1 MQSFACVQADPSGSV
16 AEQMLVESQNSPS
29 RQLFWKKT
37 WVQISP
43 LPALGRHVPSA
54 VELAPEQNPVVHS
67 TAL

>member
-1 MQSFACVQADPSGSV
+1 MQSLARVQTAPSDLV
-16 AEQMLVESQNSPS
+16 AEQMLFESQKRPS
-29 RQLFWKKT
+29 WQLFWNKT

>member
-1 MQSFACVQADPSGSV
+1 MQFFACVQADPSGSV
-16 AEQMLVESQNSPS
+16 AEQRLVESQNSPS
-29 RQLFWKKT
+29 WQLFWNKT